1 MSGHGLR
8 TRSTLTGVSC
18 DQISCGE
25 KGWMEWGFLF
35 MSILGCVSMYHF
47 FAFDQCILHFCLDF
61 IYKYDLFLEAYRYT
75 PGKASS
81 DHETSTCSTSQV
93 RFRKSTVRGIPGWT
107 RLHFPIASLSYN
119 SICLPTLLCN
129 TLFPILRGTESESAC
144 LFCMLDMFG
153 Q

>member
-1 MSGHGLR
+1 MDGMGFFIHEHIGLCLYVPLFR
-8 TRSTLTGVSC
+8 LRSVYYS
-18 DQISCGE
+18 
-25 KGWMEWGFLF
+25 
-35 MSILGCVSMYHF
+35 
-47 FAFDQCILHFCLDF
+47 FCLDF

-144 LFCMLDMFG
+144 LFCMLDMSG